1 MIAIRPATTD
11 ADLEAWIRVRRAVLP
26 DESAGTVEGLRAQ
39 EGEERVLLLAE
50 LDGELAGSGLADR
63 SDIRTRFGRGAPR
76 AAGVPAARRSARR
89 SCASSRPTPV
99 GFGVGEVSAL
109 VDDQGSAAF
118 AERFGFRE
126 VDRQVEQ
133 VRTLGGESEGDLPD
147 GVEVTTVAERPQ
159 LLREAYPLASEG
171 YADLA
176 TDGPVEVS
184 LEDWL
189 REEATLPGGSFVA
202 LAGGEIVGYSGLM
215 SHDNPGVAEDG
226 LTVVRRD
233 WRRRGLALALKRLEL
248 AWAAANGIREI
259 VTWTQRGNEGMR
271 RLNERLGYEYRAVSL
286 TMCAPL
292 PLPLDS
298 DRS

>member
-26 DESAGTVEGLRAQ
+26 EESGGTVTDLRAQ
-39 EGEERVLLLAE
+39 ESEERLVVLAE
-50 LDGELAGSGLADR
+50 LDCELAGSGYVDR
-63 SDIRTRFGRGAPR
+63 SQIRTRFGLAPR
-76 AAGVPAARRSARR
+76 VLPEFRRQ
-89 SCASSRPTPV
+89 
-99 GFGVGEVSAL
+99 GVGTAILRELAAHAERFDVAEISTL
-109 VDDQGSAAF
+109 VDDEGSRAF
-118 AERFGFRE
+118 AERFGFVE

-133 VRTLGGESEGDLPD
+133 VKTLAEETAGVLPD
-147 GVEVTTVAERPQ
+147 GIEVATVAERPE
-159 LLREAYPLASEG
+159 LLREAFPLATEG

-184 LEDWL
+184 LEEWL
-189 REEATLPGGSFVA
+189 REEATLPAGSFVA
-202 LAGGEIVGYSGLM
+202 LADGEIVGYSGLM
-215 SHDNPGVAEDG
+215 RHDNAGVAEDG

-248 AWAAANGIREI
+248 AWAAENGLREV

-271 RLNERLGYEYRAVSL
+271 RLNEQLDYAYRAVSV

>member
-63 SDIRTRFGRGAPR
+63 SDIRTRFGLAPR
-76 AAGVPAARRSARR
+76 VLQEFRRRGIGTALLRELAAHAGRFEVD
-89 SCASSRPTPV
+89 
-99 GFGVGEVSAL
+99 EVSAL
-109 VDDQGSAAF
+109 VDDEGSAAF
-118 AERFGFRE
+118 AKRYGFRE

-133 VRTLGGESEGDLPD
+133 VRTLGDEREGELPG
-147 GVEVTTVAERPQ
+147 GVEVTTVAERPE
-159 LLREAYPLASEG
+159 LLGQAYPLATEG

-176 TDGPVEVS
+176 TDRPVEVS
-184 LEDWL
+184 FQDWL

-248 AWAAANGIREI
+248 AWAEANGIREV

-271 RLNERLGYEYRAVSL
+271 RLNERLGYAYRAVSL

-298 DRS
+298 ERS